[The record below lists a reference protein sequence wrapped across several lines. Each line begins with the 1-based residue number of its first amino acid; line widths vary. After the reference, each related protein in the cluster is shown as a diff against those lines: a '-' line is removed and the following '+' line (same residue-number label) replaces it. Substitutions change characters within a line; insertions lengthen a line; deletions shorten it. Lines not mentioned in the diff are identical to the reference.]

1 MPSTA
6 VEQHFGTLSLVRFGC
21 AWVCVPQCHRP
32 FVSSAL
38 PLSERKGQKM
48 KQRYLK
54 VNHEL
59 IPVTEEVYQVATRW
73 KENERYRARR
83 DGKCG
88 QPNYRRC
95 SGDCGTCPW
104 QQEGYRVLSLTKV
117 LGDSYDTEPHELDR
131 THPSFDDVI
140 ADKLLLE
147 ELYRKLDELIP
158 GGAQVFQMRAHN
170 YSEREIAKALG
181 IKSQSTLNY
190 RIKKMDAFIRA
201 HRDELEDLL
210 R

>member
-1 MPSTA
+1 
-6 VEQHFGTLSLVRFGC
+6 
-21 AWVCVPQCHRP
+21 
-32 FVSSAL
+32 
-38 PLSERKGQKM
+38 M

-59 IPVTEEVYQVATRW
+59 IPVTEEVYQAATRW

-88 QPNYRRC
+88 QANYKRC
-95 SGDCGTCPW
+95 TGDCGTCPW
-104 QQEGYRVLSLTKV
+104 QQEGYRMLSLTKV
-117 LGDSYDTEPHELDR
+117 LGDDYDSEPQTLSQ
-131 THPSFDDVI
+131 TQQSFDELL

-158 GGAQVFQMRAHN
+158 GGAQVFRMRAHN

-201 HRDELEDLL
+201 HRDELESLL
-210 R
+210 H

>member
-1 MPSTA
+1 
-6 VEQHFGTLSLVRFGC
+6 
-21 AWVCVPQCHRP
+21 
-32 FVSSAL
+32 
-38 PLSERKGQKM
+38 M

-54 VNHEL
+54 VNREL
-59 IPVTEEVYQVATRW
+59 IPVTEEVYQAATRW

-88 QPNYRRC
+88 QSDFRRC
-95 SGDCGTCPW
+95 SGDCGTCQW
-104 QQEGYRVLSLTKV
+104 QQEGYRMLSLTKV
-117 LGDSYDTEPHELDR
+117 LGDDYDIEPQELSQ
-131 THPSFDDVI
+131 THQPFDDVV

-147 ELYRKLDELIP
+147 ELYCKLDELIP
-158 GGAQVFQMRAHN
+158 GGAQVFRMRAHN
-170 YSEREIAKALG
+170 YSEREIARAMG

-190 RIKKMDAFIRA
+190 RIRKMDAFIRA